1 MIIYKIKN
9 SLIKENEIR
18 QKFNEE
24 LKEYFK
30 GKVND
35 IQFGI
40 SNNILSFFEWDDIKG
55 NFDIYGDKYYTN
67 IKLEEGNFISKNKN
81 DSKISNINIEYIN
94 NIFPEDNYQQKMLY
108 HLNNKILEY
117 KSEINKLTNIIENKN
132 NEFKQLKYNM
142 DQINDLFNDLYR
154 NIQNE
159 KNDKNNNSEENS
171 GIKKK
176 NKIFNPLYDELNDE
190 MNEEESFAIKDNDDS
205 ISSKDKIKIN
215 ENNNNIFLTL
225 EQTFIIKKTRFNYF
239 TNILSL
245 KNEEYNKLFSLYN
258 SLKMSLED
266 K

>member
-1 MIIYKIKN
+1 M
-9 SLIKENEIR
+9 
-18 QKFNEE
+18 
-24 LKEYFK
+24 
-30 GKVND
+30 
-35 IQFGI
+35 I
-40 SNNILSFFEWDDIKG
+40 SNNIIV
-55 NFDIYGDKYYTN
+55 
-67 IKLEEGNFISKNKN
+67 
-81 DSKISNINIEYIN
+81 
-94 NIFPEDNYQQKMLY
+94 
-108 HLNNKILEY
+108 
-117 KSEINKLTNIIENKN
+117 
-132 NEFKQLKYNM
+132 
-142 DQINDLFNDLYR
+142 NDLYR

-225 EQTFIIKKTRFNYF
+225 EQTFIIKKTIFNYF